1 MSGLGF
7 LSADEIR
14 SSMASRRTRV
24 ALAADLITISEISDA
39 LSQAGPSI
47 CMLKTHVDGVVD
59 FEYNR
64 WMDEVIRPAREMGIL
79 IFEDRKFADIGHVSK
94 IQMLGH
100 QRIAAWADIVTAHRI
115 SGPDIIDGIHAA
127 WEEVGRRGSILVLAQ
142 MSSSENFLD
151 ARYTEKTV
159 ASCKDMPGVCG
170 FIGNGSNP
178 MSISSLR
185 DAVGSEKLILT
196 PGINFDPSLSVMGQ
210 RYGHPTEAIRSGA
223 DAVIVGSG
231 IIRSDSISNAATQY
245 ANATM
250 DEV

>member
-1 MSGLGF
+1 MSSLGF

-14 SSMASRRTRV
+14 SYMTSRKTRV
-24 ALAADLITISEISDA
+24 VLAADHKTTSEISHA

-59 FEYNR
+59 FEYSR
-64 WMDEVIRPAREMGIL
+64 WMDEIVRPAREMGIL

-94 IQMLGH
+94 TQMLGH
-100 QRIAAWADIVTAHRI
+100 QRIATWADIVTAHRI

-127 WEEVGRRGSILVLAQ
+127 WGEVGRKGSVLILAQ
-142 MSSSENFLD
+142 MSSSENLLD

-159 ASCKDMPGVCG
+159 ASCKGMPGVCG

-178 MSISSLR
+178 PSISSLR
-185 DAVGSEKLILT
+185 RSVGPEKLILT
-196 PGINFDPSLSVMGQ
+196 PGINFDPSQSVMGQ

-231 IIRSDSISNAATQY
+231 IIRSDSVSKAAAQY

-250 DEV
+250 DEM